1 MILGQ
6 FTNPAN
12 PAAHERTTAEEIW
25 SDTAGE
31 VALFVA
37 GAGTGGTISGT
48 GRGLKAHNPAV
59 RVVAVEPDRSA
70 VLSGDR
76 PGPHGLQG
84 IGAGFIPATYDATT
98 VDQVIRVA
106 DEAAYEMTRALAAY
120 EGLLVGISSGAA
132 AQAALTLACQEE
144 YAGRL
149 IVVLLPDTGERYL
162 STGVFGE

>member
-1 MILGQ
+1 MQDRGFSYGVVL
-6 FTNPAN
+6 FTIGGAAAN
-12 PAAHERTTAEEIW
+12 
-25 SDTAGE
+25 
-31 VALFVA
+31 
-37 GAGTGGTISGT
+37 
-48 GRGLKAHNPAV
+48 
-59 RVVAVEPDRSA
+59 
-70 VLSGDR
+70 
-76 PGPHGLQG
+76 
-84 IGAGFIPATYDATT
+84 GAGFIPATYDATT

-144 YAGRL
+144 CAGRL